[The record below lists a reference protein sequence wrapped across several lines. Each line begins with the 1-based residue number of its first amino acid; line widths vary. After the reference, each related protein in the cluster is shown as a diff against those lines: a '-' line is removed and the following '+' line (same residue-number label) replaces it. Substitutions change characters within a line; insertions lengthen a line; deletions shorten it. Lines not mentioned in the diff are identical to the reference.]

1 VELTLHFKIG
11 TRGSDLAM
19 WQAHHVRVL
28 LEARGAMVEIVVM
41 KTRGDRIQNVSFDK
55 MEGKGFFT
63 KEIETAL
70 LDGDIDLAVHS
81 HKDLETEPPR
91 GLVVAAVPARGPVE
105 DLLIVRKDRVDLTA
119 PLHVRSGAVV
129 GTSSMRRKKQLEFWQ
144 PDLVVEP
151 LRGNVPTRIRKLR
164 EGKYDAIMLAYA
176 GVHRLDLDLSD
187 LHLNVLDPLMFV
199 PAPAQGALALQMR
212 EHDER
217 LAFVR
222 QLTDPDTVR
231 AIELERSI
239 LRELDGGCQLPFG
252 AHVSRSASHA
262 TDPGLE
268 VHAYLGSQSGPI
280 RKSWSNPSSSWV
292 ESKAF
297 LSQLLQPVQWPTT
310 FITQDLDHGNP
321 LLALFQARQ
330 SVLHGASCIS
340 VQTANTAPPVSAV
353 AAKEG
358 DWLFVGSPKCAE
370 LFAATHDLSRYH
382 IAAMGEGTRQAL
394 PAGTHIAWTGN
405 GRPVEVF
412 EELSSLVGDS
422 AVWIP
427 HANRTMRRW
436 EGALKYPKAWHFYDV
451 VVQPVSLPS
460 HQLALILSPS
470 NAEGYVQS
478 GGQAPVIAIGDTTAD
493 HCRDIGL
500 DVVGTA
506 RSPQAWGWSIAIDE
520 FTSSQT

>member
-1 VELTLHFKIG
+1 VETSLHFNIG

-19 WQAHHVRVL
+19 WQAHHVRDL
-28 LEARGAMVEIVVM
+28 LEARGATVDIVVM

-63 KEIETAL
+63 KEIEAAL
-70 LDGDIDLAVHS
+70 LEGDIDLAVHS
-81 HKDLETEPPR
+81 HKDLETEPPQ
-91 GLVVAAVPARGPVE
+91 GLVVAAVPTRGPVE
-105 DLLIVRKDRVDLTA
+105 DLLIVRKDHVDLTA
-119 PLHVRSGAVV
+119 PLHVRSGALV

-187 LHLNVLDPLMFV
+187 LHLHVLDPLMFV

-222 QLTDPDTVR
+222 QLTDPRTVQ

-239 LRELDGGCQLPFG
+239 LRELEGGCQLPFG
-252 AHVSRSASHA
+252 AHVPRPEDHA
-262 TDPGLE
+262 MEQGLE
-268 VHAYLGSQSGPI
+268 VHAYLGSRSGPI
-280 RKSWSNPSSSWV
+280 RKSWSNPSTSWV
-292 ESKAF
+292 ESKVF
-297 LSQLLQPVQWPTT
+297 LSQLLEPATWPTT
-310 FITQDLDHGNP
+310 FITQDLSPGNP
-321 LLALFQARQ
+321 LQAMFLARH

-340 VQTANTAPPVSAV
+340 VQTASAQPPEDP
-353 AAKEG
+353 KEG

-370 LFAATHDLSRYH
+370 LLAATHDLSRFH

-394 PAGTHIAWTGN
+394 PAGTHIAWSGN

-412 EELSSLVGDS
+412 QELSTLVGEA

-436 EGALKYPKAWHFYDV
+436 EGTLKHPKPWHFYEV

-470 NAEGYVQS
+470 NADGYVQS
-478 GGQAPVIAIGDTTAD
+478 GGQAPVIAIGETTAE
-493 HCRDIGL
+493 HCRMLGL
-500 DVVGTA
+500 SVVGTA
-506 RSPQAWGWSIAIDE
+506 HSPQAWGWSVAIDA
-520 FTSSQT
+520 FTSSQR